1 MITAEEMRR
10 RSEQGYIK
18 RYTQLMQEI
27 EDRIVQAADLGFS
40 SVNIEYEK
48 EYYPKWDKSPAS
60 DYLKE
65 LTKVGF
71 TYSVSETSESIILT
85 VMW

>member
-1 MITAEEMRR
+1 MQEIEDRIVQVADLGFSSMN
-10 RSEQGYIK
+10 
-18 RYTQLMQEI
+18 QEI

-40 SVNIEYEK
+40 SMNIEYEK
-48 EYYPKWDKSPAS
+48 EYYPEWDKSPAS

-71 TYSVSETSESIILT
+71 TYRVSETSESIVLT